1 LTAWPTGSATPLVA
15 TLNFSDGTVVGN
27 AALVSAGTNGA
38 ISLFA
43 NANTNV
49 VIDINGYFAPPTAP
63 PALAFYPLTPCR
75 VVDTR
80 SGSGQ
85 TGPFGPPSLVGGA
98 TRSFPM
104 PASSCPIPSSAQ
116 AYSVRM
122 TVVAAVGP
130 LGYLTTWPT
139 GQPRPLVA
147 TLNAP
152 NGGVVGNEAIVPAG
166 TNGAISVF
174 TPGNTDLVI
183 DINGYFAPP
192 GNPGALYFY
201 TLTPCRVVDT
211 RSVGGS
217 GLTGAFGPPSLV
229 AGATRDFPMLA
240 SACDIPPVSQA
251 YSLNITVIP
260 PGPLGFVTAWP
271 AGQPLPVAATV
282 NAPLGNVV
290 GSAALVAAGT
300 NGDIDVYASGNTNL
314 VIDINGYFAP

>member
-1 LTAWPTGSATPLVA
+1 
-15 TLNFSDGTVVGN
+15 
-27 AALVSAGTNGA
+27 
-38 ISLFA
+38 
-43 NANTNV
+43 
-49 VIDINGYFAPPTAP
+49 
-63 PALAFYPLTPCR
+63 
-75 VVDTR
+75 
-80 SGSGQ
+80 
-85 TGPFGPPSLVGGA
+85 
-98 TRSFPM
+98 
-104 PASSCPIPSSAQ
+104 
-116 AYSVRM
+116 
-122 TVVAAVGP
+122 
-130 LGYLTTWPT
+130 
-139 GQPRPLVA
+139 
-147 TLNAP
+147 
-152 NGGVVGNEAIVPAG
+152 VVGNEAIVPAG